1 MALAGSRLLKLTFSV
16 PARPLRGA
24 FIFLFNIAGNKAKVM
39 KTQRVLIFFL
49 FLSAGAFAQSK
60 GKTSAAPVEKP
71 RIVSPDFDLD
81 LYRKAISF
89 GDYDIAKAALFN
101 LVVRHP
107 DSLNYLDSLVTL
119 YFSLGQLPQCIYAG
133 NQYLL
138 HDSANLSV
146 MEMVALSYSQL
157 NKNKE
162 SLEIYEKMF
171 RQTGNIYYAY
181 QTAVQQFYLKRIGEC
196 NQMIEIIVKDPKSST
211 EKIAIN
217 VDQAT
222 QQHVPLKAA
231 ALNMRGIIFKE
242 MNMADKAKAAFEE
255 SLQVMPDF
263 TLAKGNLDL
272 LAKPAEQKND
282 VPANGGGEEKK
293 K

>member
-1 MALAGSRLLKLTFSV
+1 MKTNAIIL
-16 PARPLRGA
+16 
-24 FIFLFNIAGNKAKVM
+24 IFLLSFIGASAQQKP
-39 KTQRVLIFFL
+39 KTP
-49 FLSAGAFAQSK
+49 
-60 GKTSAAPVEKP
+60 SAAADKP
-71 RIVSPDFDLD
+71 KAALQDFDHQ
-81 LYRKAISF
+81 LYRKAITF
-89 GDYDIAKAALFN
+89 GDYDVAKIALFN
-101 LVVRHP
+101 MIIRHP

-119 YFSLGQLPQCIYAG
+119 YFSLGQMPQCIFAG
-133 NQYLL
+133 NQYLQK
-138 HDSANLSV
+138 DTSNLSV

-181 QTAVQQFYLKRIGEC
+181 QTAVQQYYLKRIGEC
-196 NQMIEIIVKDPKSST
+196 NQMIDIIVNDPKSAT

-217 VDQAT
+217 VDQGT
-222 QQHVPLKAA
+222 QQQVPLRAA

-242 MNMADKAKAAFEE
+242 LNMMDKSKAAFEE
-255 SLQVMPDF
+255 SLKIMPDF

-272 LAKPAEQKND
+272 LDKPAEEGKEA
-282 VPANGGGEEKK
+282 PANDADPEKK